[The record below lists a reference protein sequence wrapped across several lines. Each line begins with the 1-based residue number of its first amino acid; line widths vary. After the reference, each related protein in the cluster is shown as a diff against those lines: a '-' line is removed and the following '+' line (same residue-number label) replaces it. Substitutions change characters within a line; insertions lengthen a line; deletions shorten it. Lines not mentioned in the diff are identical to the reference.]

1 MDIRFLTVD
10 EALLIHTRSIE
21 AHGGSMGIRDLG
33 LLQSALAMPH
43 GGFGGQFLHEFP
55 HEMAAAYLFH
65 VAANH
70 PFIDGNK
77 RTALLCALMFLDLNG
92 YALTAS
98 KKLVEETVLR
108 IASGQMEKSD
118 VSLFFK
124 QHIRRL

>member
-10 EALLIHTRSIE
+10 EAMLIHVRSIQ

-33 LLQSALAMPH
+33 LLQSALAMPR

-77 RTALLCALMFLDLNG
+77 RTALLCALMFLDVNG
-92 YALTAS
+92 HKLAAS
-98 KKLVEETVLR
+98 KKEVEETVLKVA
-108 IASGQMEKSD
+108 ASQMTKD
-118 VSLFFK
+118 ALVLFFK
-124 QHIRRL
+124 KHVRRA